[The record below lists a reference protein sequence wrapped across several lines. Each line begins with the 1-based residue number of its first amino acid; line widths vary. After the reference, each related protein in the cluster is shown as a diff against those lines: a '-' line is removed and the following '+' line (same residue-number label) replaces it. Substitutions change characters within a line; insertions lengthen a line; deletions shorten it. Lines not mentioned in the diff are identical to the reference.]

1 MTSKLKKLKDLNR
14 KLTVNVETKKYD
26 EKYQAKLN
34 KIRSTVKLDGFRK
47 GKVPN
52 DVLIQKYGPSI
63 HYEVLNEVIQETY
76 PLEIADKE
84 IKPASS
90 PNISIDSEDP
100 KKGIVYSAEFEVF
113 PEFKP
118 KLTRWK
124 SFEESKI
131 TIESDDIDLAVAD
144 ILERYG
150 TWKDVDRAALE
161 KDQAIIDFT
170 GTVDG
175 EEFEGNSSKDFALVI
190 GSKSM
195 IPGFEDAII
204 GKKINDE
211 FNAEVKFPDD
221 YFKSD
226 LAGKNA
232 NFLIKVNKVQE
243 KQNASINEELYKSLA
258 MEEVKNE
265 QDFKAEIEKR
275 MQQEVKQQEDS
286 LTRESI
292 YDLLLEVN
300 KFSAPNSVINEQATL
315 MRKDSLMRMGQQ
327 ADEAPEDLFPLDT
340 FLENAEKRVKLDL
353 LFSEFV
359 KFFKLEVNQERVDEF
374 VEKEAEKYKDPDQ
387 FKTWIK
393 SQPKQLDNY
402 KMIILEELLIEKL
415 KNELKS
421 KVKEIKFKDLAN
433 IK

>member
-52 DVLIQKYGPSI
+52 DVLVQKYGPSI

-76 PLEIADKE
+76 PLEIAEKE

-161 KDQAIIDFT
+161 KNQVIIDFT

-175 EEFEGNSSKDFALVI
+175 EEFEGNSSKDFALVL

-232 NFLIKVNKVQE
+232 NFLIKVNKVQD
-243 KQNASINEELYKSLA
+243 KQKASINEELYKSLA

-265 QDFKAEIEKR
+265 HDFKAEIEKR

-300 KFSAPNSVINEQATL
+300 KFSAPSSVINEQATL

-359 KFFKLEVNQERVDEF
+359 KFFKLEVNQEKVDEF

-421 KVKEIKFKDLAN
+421 RVKEIKFKDLAN

>member
-14 KLTVNVETKKYD
+14 KLTVNVETKKYED
-26 EKYQAKLN
+26 KYQNKLN
-34 KIRSTVKLDGFRK
+34 KIKSTVKLDGFRK

-76 PLEIADKE
+76 PLEIAEKE

-100 KKGIVYSAEFEVF
+100 VKGIVYSAEFEVF

-131 TIESDDIDLAVAD
+131 SIESDDIDLAVAD

-150 TWKDVDRAALE
+150 VWNDVERAALE
-161 KDQAIIDFT
+161 KDQVVIDFK
-170 GTVDG
+170 GTVEG
-175 EEFEGNSSKDFALVI
+175 EEFEGNSSKDFLLVL

-221 YFKSD
+221 YFKTD

-265 QDFKAEIEKR
+265 QEFKEEIKKR
-275 MQQEVKQQEDS
+275 MLQEVKQQEDS

-300 KFSAPNSVINEQATL
+300 KFSAPSSVINEQATL

-327 ADEAPEDLFPLDT
+327 ADDAPEDLFPLDT

-374 VEKEAEKYKDPDQ
+374 VQKEAEKYKDPDQ

-402 KMIILEELLIEKL
+402 KMIILEEMLIEKL

-421 KVKEIKFKDLAN
+421 RVKEIKFKDLAN

>member
-26 EKYQAKLN
+26 DKYKAKLN

-52 DVLIQKYGPSI
+52 DVLVQKYGPSI

-76 PLEIADKE
+76 PLEIAEKE

-150 TWKDVDRAALE
+150 TWKDVDRAASE
-161 KDQAIIDFT
+161 KDQVIIDFE

-265 QDFKAEIEKR
+265 QDFKLEIEKR

>member
-34 KIRSTVKLDGFRK
+34 KIRSTAKLDGFRK

-52 DVLIQKYGPSI
+52 DVLVQKYGPSI

-76 PLEIADKE
+76 PLEIAEKE

-131 TIESDDIDLAVAD
+131 TIESDDIDLAIAD

-150 TWKDVDRAALE
+150 TWKDVDRAALK
-161 KDQAIIDFT
+161 KDQVIIDFT

-175 EEFEGNSSKDFALVI
+175 EEFEGNSSKEFALVI

-211 FNAEVKFPDD
+211 FNADVKFPDD
-221 YFKSD
+221 YFKND

-265 QDFKAEIEKR
+265 QDFKAEIKKR
-275 MQQEVKQQEDS
+275 MQQEVKLQEDS

-300 KFSAPNSVINEQATL
+300 KFSAPSSVINEQATL

-327 ADEAPEDLFPLDT
+327 ADEAPEDLFPLNT

-415 KNELKS
+415 KSELKS

>member
-1 MTSKLKKLKDLNR
+1 M
-14 KLTVNVETKKYD
+14 
-26 EKYQAKLN
+26 
-34 KIRSTVKLDGFRK
+34 
-47 GKVPN
+47 
-52 DVLIQKYGPSI
+52 
-63 HYEVLNEVIQETY
+63 
-76 PLEIADKE
+76 
-84 IKPASS
+84 
-90 PNISIDSEDP
+90 
-100 KKGIVYSAEFEVF
+100 
-113 PEFKP
+113 
-118 KLTRWK
+118 
-124 SFEESKI
+124 
-131 TIESDDIDLAVAD
+131 
-144 ILERYG
+144 
-150 TWKDVDRAALE
+150 
-161 KDQAIIDFT
+161 
-170 GTVDG
+170 
-175 EEFEGNSSKDFALVI
+175 
-190 GSKSM
+190 
-195 IPGFEDAII
+195 
-204 GKKINDE
+204 
-211 FNAEVKFPDD
+211 
-221 YFKSD
+221 
-226 LAGKNA
+226 
-232 NFLIKVNKVQE
+232 NKVQE

-265 QDFKAEIEKR
+265 QDFKAEIKKR

-300 KFSAPNSVINEQATL
+300 KFSAPSSVINEQATL

-327 ADEAPEDLFPLDT
+327 ADEAPEDLFPIDT

-374 VEKEAEKYKDPDQ
+374 VDKEADKYKDPDQ

>member
-34 KIRSTVKLDGFRK
+34 KIKSTVKLDGFRK

-76 PLEIADKE
+76 PLEIAEKE

-124 SFEESKI
+124 SFEESMI

-150 TWKDVDRAALE
+150 TWKDVDRVASE
-161 KDQAIIDFT
+161 KDQVIIDFT

-204 GKKINDE
+204 GKKKNDE

-226 LAGKNA
+226 LAKKNA

-300 KFSAPNSVINEQATL
+300 KFSAPSSVINEQATL

-359 KFFKLEVNQERVDEF
+359 KFFKLEVSQERVDEF
-374 VEKEAEKYKDPDQ
+374 VDKEAEKYKDPDQ

>member
-26 EKYQAKLN
+26 DKYQAKLN
-34 KIRSTVKLDGFRK
+34 KIKSTVKLDGFRK

-76 PLEIADKE
+76 PLEIAEKK

-131 TIESDDIDLAVAD
+131 TIEADDIDLAVAD

-150 TWKDVDRAALE
+150 TWNDVDRAALE
-161 KDQAIIDFT
+161 KDQVIIDFT
-170 GTVDG
+170 GTVNG

-211 FNAEVKFPDD
+211 FNAEVKFPED

-232 NFLIKVNKVQE
+232 NFLIKLNKVQE
-243 KQNASINEELYKSLA
+243 KQNASINKELYESLA

-265 QDFKAEIEKR
+265 QDFEAEIEKR

-300 KFSAPNSVINEQATL
+300 KFSAPSSVINEQATL

-327 ADEAPEDLFPLDT
+327 ADDAPEDLFPLDT

-374 VEKEAEKYKDPDQ
+374 VEKEAKKYKDSDQ

-421 KVKEIKFKDLAN
+421 RVKEIKFKDLAN

>member
-76 PLEIADKE
+76 PLEIAEKE

-175 EEFEGNSSKDFALVI
+175 EEFEGNSSKDFALII

-300 KFSAPNSVINEQATL
+300 KFSAPSSVINEQATL

-327 ADEAPEDLFPLDT
+327 VDEAPEDLFPLDT

>member
-150 TWKDVDRAALE
+150 TWKDVERAALE

-175 EEFEGNSSKDFALVI
+175 EEFEGNSSKDFALII

-243 KQNASINEELYKSLA
+243 KQNASIDEELYKSLA

-300 KFSAPNSVINEQATL
+300 KFSAPSSVINEQATL

>member
-26 EKYQAKLN
+26 DKYQAKLN

-52 DVLIQKYGPSI
+52 DVLVQKYGPSI

-76 PLEIADKE
+76 PLEIAEKE

-131 TIESDDIDLAVAD
+131 TVESDDIDFAVAD

-161 KDQAIIDFT
+161 KDQVIIDFT

-204 GKKINDE
+204 GKKINEE

-265 QDFKAEIEKR
+265 QDFKAEIENR

-300 KFSAPNSVINEQATL
+300 KFSAPSSVVNEQATL

-359 KFFKLEVNQERVDEF
+359 KFFELEVNQERVDEF

>member
-26 EKYQAKLN
+26 DKYQAKLN
-34 KIRSTVKLDGFRK
+34 KIKSTVKLDGFRK

-76 PLEIADKE
+76 PLEIAEKE

-131 TIESDDIDLAVAD
+131 TIEADDIDLAVAD

-150 TWKDVDRAALE
+150 TWNDVDRAALE
-161 KDQAIIDFT
+161 KDQVIIDFT
-170 GTVDG
+170 GTVNG
-175 EEFEGNSSKDFALVI
+175 EEFEGNSSKDFALII

-211 FNAEVKFPDD
+211 FNADVKFPED

-232 NFLIKVNKVQE
+232 NFLIKLNKVQE
-243 KQNASINEELYKSLA
+243 KQNASINEELYESLA

-265 QDFKAEIEKR
+265 QDFEAEIEKR

-300 KFSAPNSVINEQATL
+300 KFSAPSSVINEQATL

-327 ADEAPEDLFPLDT
+327 ADDAPEDLFPLDT

-374 VEKEAEKYKDPDQ
+374 VEKEAKKYKDSDQ

>member
-26 EKYQAKLN
+26 EKYQAKLS

-63 HYEVLNEVIQETY
+63 HYEVLNELIQETY
-76 PLEIADKE
+76 PLEIAEKE

-150 TWKDVDRAALE
+150 TWGDVDRAALE
-161 KDQAIIDFT
+161 KDQVIIDFT

-175 EEFEGNSSKDFALVI
+175 EDFEGNSSKDFALVI

-265 QDFKAEIEKR
+265 NDFKVEIEKR

-300 KFSAPNSVINEQATL
+300 NFSAPSSVINEQANL

-374 VEKEAEKYKDPDQ
+374 VEKESEKYKDPDQ

-421 KVKEIKFKDLAN
+421 RVKEIKFKDLAN

>member
-26 EKYQAKLN
+26 DKYQAKLN
-34 KIRSTVKLDGFRK
+34 KIKSTVKLDGFRK

-76 PLEIADKE
+76 PLEIAEKE

-131 TIESDDIDLAVAD
+131 TIEADDIDLAVAD

-150 TWKDVDRAALE
+150 TWNDVNRAALE
-161 KDQAIIDFT
+161 KDQVIIDFT
-170 GTVDG
+170 GTVNG
-175 EEFEGNSSKDFALVI
+175 EEFEGNSSKDFALII

-211 FNAEVKFPDD
+211 FNADVKFPED

-232 NFLIKVNKVQE
+232 NFLIKLNKVQE
-243 KQNASINEELYKSLA
+243 KQNASINEELYESLA

-265 QDFKAEIEKR
+265 QDFEAEIEKR

-300 KFSAPNSVINEQATL
+300 KFSAPSSVINEQATL

-327 ADEAPEDLFPLDT
+327 ADDAPEDLFPLDT

-374 VEKEAEKYKDPDQ
+374 VEKEAKKYKDSDQ

>member
-34 KIRSTVKLDGFRK
+34 KIRSSVKLDGFRK

-63 HYEVLNEVIQETY
+63 HYEVLNELIQETY
-76 PLEIADKE
+76 PLEIAEKE

-161 KDQAIIDFT
+161 KDQVIIDFT

-226 LAGKNA
+226 LAEKNA
-232 NFLIKVNKVQE
+232 NFLIKVNKIQE

-265 QDFKAEIEKR
+265 QDFKLEIEKR

-300 KFSAPNSVINEQATL
+300 KFSAPSSVINEQATL

-353 LFSEFV
+353 LFSELV
-359 KFFKLEVNQERVDEF
+359 KFFKLEVNKERIDEF

>member
-1 MTSKLKKLKDLNR
+1 MASKLKKLKDLNR
-14 KLTVNVETKKYD
+14 KLTINVGTEKYD
-26 EKYQAKLN
+26 DKYQAKLN

-76 PLEIADKE
+76 PLEIAEKE

-131 TIESDDIDLAVAD
+131 IIEADDIDLAITD
-144 ILERYG
+144 ILDRYG
-150 TWKDVDRAALE
+150 TWKDIERAALE
-161 KDQAIIDFT
+161 KDQVIIDFT

-175 EEFEGNSSKDFALVI
+175 EVFEGNSSKDFALVI

-195 IPGFEDAII
+195 IPGFEERII
-204 GKKINDE
+204 GKKTNDE

-226 LAGKNA
+226 LAGKDA
-232 NFLIKVNKVQE
+232 NFLIKINKVQE
-243 KQNASINEELYKSLA
+243 KQNASINEELFKSLA

-275 MQQEVKQQEDS
+275 MQHEVKQQEDS

-300 KFSAPNSVINEQATL
+300 KFSAPSSVINEQATL

-359 KFFKLEVNQERVDEF
+359 KFLKLEVNQEKVDEF

-433 IK
+433 TK

>member
-34 KIRSTVKLDGFRK
+34 KIKSTVKLDGFRK

-76 PLEIADKE
+76 PLEIAEKE

-150 TWKDVDRAALE
+150 TWKDVDRVASE
-161 KDQAIIDFT
+161 KDQVIIDFT

-204 GKKINDE
+204 GKKKNDE

-226 LAGKNA
+226 LAKKNA

-300 KFSAPNSVINEQATL
+300 KFSAPSSVINEQATL

-359 KFFKLEVNQERVDEF
+359 KFFKLEVSQERVDEF
-374 VEKEAEKYKDPDQ
+374 VDKEAEKYKDPDQ

>member
-14 KLTVNVETKKYD
+14 KLTVNVETKKYED
-26 EKYQAKLN
+26 KYQNKLN
-34 KIRSTVKLDGFRK
+34 KIKSTVKLDGFRK

-76 PLEIADKE
+76 PLEIAEKE

-100 KKGIVYSAEFEVF
+100 VKGIVYSAEFEVF

-131 TIESDDIDLAVAD
+131 SIESDDIDLAVAD

-150 TWKDVDRAALE
+150 VWNDVERAALE
-161 KDQAIIDFT
+161 KDQVVIDFK
-170 GTVDG
+170 GTVEG
-175 EEFEGNSSKDFALVI
+175 EEFEGNSSKDFLLVL

-221 YFKSD
+221 YFKTD

-265 QDFKAEIEKR
+265 NDFKVEIEKR

-300 KFSAPNSVINEQATL
+300 KFSAPSSVVNEQAKL

-327 ADEAPEDLFPLDT
+327 ADDAPEDLFPLDT

-359 KFFKLEVNQERVDEF
+359 KFFKLEVNQEKVNEF

-421 KVKEIKFKDLAN
+421 RVKEIKFKDLAN

>member
-76 PLEIADKE
+76 PLEIAAKE

-161 KDQAIIDFT
+161 KDQVIIDFT

-175 EEFEGNSSKDFALVI
+175 EEFEGNSSKEFALVI

-258 MEEVKNE
+258 MEDVKNE
-265 QDFKAEIEKR
+265 QDFKTEIEKR

-300 KFSAPNSVINEQATL
+300 KFSAPSSVINEQATL
-315 MRKDSLMRMGQQ
+315 MRKDALMRMGQQ
-327 ADEAPEDLFPLDT
+327 DDEAPEDLFPLDT

-359 KFFKLEVNQERVDEF
+359 KFFKLEVNQGRIDEF
-374 VEKEAEKYKDPDQ
+374 VENEAKKYKDPDQ

>member
-131 TIESDDIDLAVAD
+131 TVESDDIDLAVAD

-175 EEFEGNSSKDFALVI
+175 EEFEGNSSKDFALII

-243 KQNASINEELYKSLA
+243 KQNASIDEELYKSLA

-265 QDFKAEIEKR
+265 QDFKAEIENR

-300 KFSAPNSVINEQATL
+300 KFSAPSSVVNEQATL

>member
-14 KLTVNVETKKYD
+14 KLTVSVDTKKYD

-34 KIRSTVKLDGFRK
+34 KIKSTVKLDGFRK

-76 PLEIADKE
+76 PLEIAEKE

-90 PNISIDSEDP
+90 PKISIDSEDP

-113 PEFKP
+113 PKFKP

-131 TIESDDIDLAVAD
+131 TIESDDIDLAITD

-150 TWKDVDRAALE
+150 TWEDVDRAALE
-161 KDQAIIDFT
+161 KDQVIIDFT

-175 EEFEGNSSKDFALVI
+175 EDFEGNSSKDFALVI

-204 GKKINDE
+204 GKKISDE
-211 FNAEVKFPDD
+211 FKAEVKFPDD

-232 NFLIKVNKVQE
+232 CFLIKVNKVQE
-243 KQNASINEELYKSLA
+243 KQNAPINEELYKSLG

-265 QDFKAEIEKR
+265 QDFKVEIEKR
-275 MQQEVKQQEDS
+275 MQHEVKQQEDS

-292 YDLLLEVN
+292 YDLLLELN
-300 KFSAPNSVINEQATL
+300 KFSAPSSVINEQATL

-359 KFFKLEVNQERVDEF
+359 KFFKLEVNQEKIDEF
-374 VEKEAEKYKDPDQ
+374 VENEAEKYKDPDQ

-421 KVKEIKFKDLAN
+421 RVKEIKFKDLAN

>member
-1 MTSKLKKLKDLNR
+1 
-14 KLTVNVETKKYD
+14 
-26 EKYQAKLN
+26 
-34 KIRSTVKLDGFRK
+34 
-47 GKVPN
+47 
-52 DVLIQKYGPSI
+52 
-63 HYEVLNEVIQETY
+63 VLNEVIQETY
-76 PLEIADKE
+76 PLEIAEKE

-90 PNISIDSEDP
+90 PNISIDSEDH

-131 TIESDDIDLAVAD
+131 TIEADDIDLAVAD

-150 TWKDVDRAALE
+150 TWNDVNRAALE
-161 KDQAIIDFT
+161 KDQVIIDFT
-170 GTVDG
+170 GTVNG
-175 EEFEGNSSKDFALVI
+175 EEFEGNSSKDFALII

-211 FNAEVKFPDD
+211 FNADVKFPED

-232 NFLIKVNKVQE
+232 NFLIKLNKVQE
-243 KQNASINEELYKSLA
+243 KQNASINEELYESLA

-265 QDFKAEIEKR
+265 QDFEAEIEKR

-300 KFSAPNSVINEQATL
+300 KFSAPSSVINEQATL

-327 ADEAPEDLFPLDT
+327 ADDAPEDLFPLDT

-374 VEKEAEKYKDPDQ
+374 VEKEAKKYKDSDQ

>member
-150 TWKDVDRAALE
+150 TWKDVERAALE

-175 EEFEGNSSKDFALVI
+175 EEFEGNSSKDFALII

-265 QDFKAEIEKR
+265 HDFKAEIEKR

-300 KFSAPNSVINEQATL
+300 KFSAPSSVINEQATL

-327 ADEAPEDLFPLDT
+327 VDEAPEDLFPLDT

>member
-34 KIRSTVKLDGFRK
+34 KIKSTVKLDGFRK

-76 PLEIADKE
+76 PLEIAEKE

-124 SFEESKI
+124 SFEESMI

-161 KDQAIIDFT
+161 KDQVIIDFT

-204 GKKINDE
+204 GKKKNDE

-226 LAGKNA
+226 LAKKNA

-300 KFSAPNSVINEQATL
+300 KFSAPSSVINEQATL

-359 KFFKLEVNQERVDEF
+359 KFFKLEVSQERVDEF
-374 VEKEAEKYKDPDQ
+374 VDKEAEKYKDPDQ

>member
-47 GKVPN
+47 GKAPN
-52 DVLIQKYGPSI
+52 DVLVQKYGPSI

-76 PLEIADKE
+76 PLEIAEKE

-175 EEFEGNSSKDFALVI
+175 EEFEGNSSKDFALII

-226 LAGKNA
+226 LAEKNA

-243 KQNASINEELYKSLA
+243 KQNAFINEELYKSLA

-300 KFSAPNSVINEQATL
+300 KFSAPSSVVNEQATL

>member
-34 KIRSTVKLDGFRK
+34 KIKSTVKLDGFRK

-63 HYEVLNEVIQETY
+63 HYEVLNELIQETY

-131 TIESDDIDLAVAD
+131 IIESDDIDLAVAD

-161 KDQAIIDFT
+161 KDQVIIDFT

-175 EEFEGNSSKDFALVI
+175 EEFEGNSSKDFALVL

-300 KFSAPNSVINEQATL
+300 KFSAPSSVINEQATL

>member
-14 KLTVNVETKKYD
+14 KLTVNVETKKYED
-26 EKYQAKLN
+26 KYQAKLN
-34 KIRSTVKLDGFRK
+34 KIKSTVKLDGFRK

-76 PLEIADKE
+76 PLEIAEKE

-100 KKGIVYSAEFEVF
+100 VKGIVYSAEFEVF

-131 TIESDDIDLAVAD
+131 TIESDDIDLAVED

-150 TWKDVDRAALE
+150 TWNDVDRAALE
-161 KDQAIIDFT
+161 KDQVIIDFK
-170 GTVDG
+170 GTVEG
-175 EEFEGNSSKDFALVI
+175 EEFEGNSSKDFLLVL

-221 YFKSD
+221 YFKTD

-265 QDFKAEIEKR
+265 QEFKEEIKKR
-275 MQQEVKQQEDS
+275 MLQEVKQQEDS

-300 KFSAPNSVINEQATL
+300 KFSAPSSVINEQATL

-327 ADEAPEDLFPLDT
+327 ADDAPEDLFPLDT

-374 VEKEAEKYKDPDQ
+374 VQKESEKYKDPDQ

-402 KMIILEELLIEKL
+402 KMIILEEMLIEKL

-421 KVKEIKFKDLAN
+421 RVKEIKFKDLAN

>member
-14 KLTVNVETKKYD
+14 KLTVNVDTKKYD

-52 DVLIQKYGPSI
+52 DVLVQKYGPSI

-76 PLEIADKE
+76 PLEIAEKE

-100 KKGIVYSAEFEVF
+100 KNGIVYSAEFEVF

-150 TWKDVDRAALE
+150 SWKDVDRAAIE
-161 KDQAIIDFT
+161 KDQVIIDFT
-170 GTVDG
+170 GTVDD

-195 IPGFEDAII
+195 IPGFEDAIV
-204 GKKINDE
+204 GKKMDDE
-211 FNAEVKFPDD
+211 FNTEVKFPDD

-265 QDFKAEIEKR
+265 QDFKTEIEKR

-300 KFSAPNSVINEQATL
+300 KFSAPSSVINEQATL

-359 KFFKLEVNQERVDEF
+359 KFFKLEVNQEKVDEF

>member
-14 KLTVNVETKKYD
+14 KLTVTVETKKYD
-26 EKYQAKLN
+26 DKYQAKLN

-52 DVLIQKYGPSI
+52 DVLVQKYGPSI

-76 PLEIADKE
+76 PLEIAEKE

-131 TIESDDIDLAVAD
+131 TVESDDIDLAVAD

-161 KDQAIIDFT
+161 KDQVIIDFT

-175 EEFEGNSSKDFALVI
+175 EEFEGNSSKGFALVI

-204 GKKINDE
+204 GKQINEE

-265 QDFKAEIEKR
+265 QDFEAEIEKR

-300 KFSAPNSVINEQATL
+300 KFSAPSSVINEQATL

-327 ADEAPEDLFPLDT
+327 ADDAPEDLFPLDT

-374 VEKEAEKYKDPDQ
+374 VEKEAKKYKDSDQ

>member
-76 PLEIADKE
+76 PLEIAEKE

-150 TWKDVDRAALE
+150 TWKDVERAALE

-175 EEFEGNSSKDFALVI
+175 EEFEGNSSKDFALII

-300 KFSAPNSVINEQATL
+300 KFSAPSSVINEQATL

-415 KNELKS
+415 KSELKS

>member
-26 EKYQAKLN
+26 DKYQAKLN

-52 DVLIQKYGPSI
+52 DVLVQKYGPSI

-76 PLEIADKE
+76 PLEIAEKE
-84 IKPASS
+84 IKPASP

-131 TIESDDIDLAVAD
+131 TIENDDIDLAVAD

-161 KDQAIIDFT
+161 KDQVIIDFT

-175 EEFEGNSSKDFALVI
+175 KEFEGNSSKEFALVI

-232 NFLIKVNKVQE
+232 NFFIKVNKVQE
-243 KQNASINEELYKSLA
+243 KQNASINDELYKSLA

-292 YDLLLEVN
+292 YDLLLEIN
-300 KFSAPNSVINEQATL
+300 KFSAPSSVINEQATL

-359 KFFKLEVNQERVDEF
+359 KFFKLEVNKERVDEF
-374 VEKEAEKYKDPDQ
+374 VEKEAEKYKDSDQ

-421 KVKEIKFKDLAN
+421 RVKEIKFKDLAN

>member
-1 MTSKLKKLKDLNR
+1 M
-14 KLTVNVETKKYD
+14 
-26 EKYQAKLN
+26 
-34 KIRSTVKLDGFRK
+34 
-47 GKVPN
+47 
-52 DVLIQKYGPSI
+52 
-63 HYEVLNEVIQETY
+63 
-76 PLEIADKE
+76 
-84 IKPASS
+84 
-90 PNISIDSEDP
+90 
-100 KKGIVYSAEFEVF
+100 YSAEFEVF

-175 EEFEGNSSKDFALVI
+175 EEFEGNSSKDFALII

-275 MQQEVKQQEDS
+275 MQQEVKQQQDS

-300 KFSAPNSVINEQATL
+300 KFSAPSSVINEQATL

-359 KFFKLEVNQERVDEF
+359 KFFKLEVNQEKVDEF

>member
-14 KLTVNVETKKYD
+14 KLTVNVETKKYED
-26 EKYQAKLN
+26 KYQAKLN
-34 KIRSTVKLDGFRK
+34 KIKSTVKLDGFRK

-76 PLEIADKE
+76 PLEIAEKE

-100 KKGIVYSAEFEVF
+100 VKGIVYSAEFEVF

-131 TIESDDIDLAVAD
+131 SIESDDIGLAVED

-150 TWKDVDRAALE
+150 TWNDVDRAALE
-161 KDQAIIDFT
+161 KDQVIIDFK
-170 GTVDG
+170 GTVEG
-175 EEFEGNSSKDFALVI
+175 EEFEGNSSKDFLLVL

-221 YFKSD
+221 YFKTD

-265 QDFKAEIEKR
+265 QEFKEEIKKR
-275 MQQEVKQQEDS
+275 MLQEVKQQEDS

-300 KFSAPNSVINEQATL
+300 KFSAPSSVINEQATL

-327 ADEAPEDLFPLDT
+327 ADDAPEDLFPLDT

-374 VEKEAEKYKDPDQ
+374 VQKEAEKYKDPDQ

-402 KMIILEELLIEKL
+402 KMIILEEMLIEKL

-421 KVKEIKFKDLAN
+421 RVKEIKFKDLAN

>member
-14 KLTVNVETKKYD
+14 KLTVNVETKKYED
-26 EKYQAKLN
+26 KYQAKLN
-34 KIRSTVKLDGFRK
+34 KIKSTVKLDGFRK

-76 PLEIADKE
+76 PIEIAEKE

-100 KKGIVYSAEFEVF
+100 EKGIVYSAEFEVF

-131 TIESDDIDLAVAD
+131 SIESDDIDLAVTD

-150 TWKDVDRAALE
+150 TWNDVDRAALE
-161 KDQAIIDFT
+161 KDQVVIDFK
-170 GTVDG
+170 GTVEG
-175 EEFEGNSSKDFALVI
+175 EEFEGNSSKDFSLVL

-221 YFKSD
+221 YFKTD

-265 QDFKAEIEKR
+265 QEFKVEIKKR

-300 KFSAPNSVINEQATL
+300 KFSAPSSVINEQATL

-327 ADEAPEDLFPLDT
+327 ADDAPEDLFPLDT

-374 VEKEAEKYKDPDQ
+374 VQKEAEKYKDPDQ

-402 KMIILEELLIEKL
+402 KMIILEEMLIEKL

-421 KVKEIKFKDLAN
+421 RVKEIKFKDLAN

>member
-1 MTSKLKKLKDLNR
+1 M
-14 KLTVNVETKKYD
+14 
-26 EKYQAKLN
+26 QKLN
-34 KIRSTVKLDGFRK
+34 FQTIIL
-47 GKVPN
+47 KVI
-52 DVLIQKYGPSI
+52 L
-63 HYEVLNEVIQETY
+63 
-76 PLEIADKE
+76 LE
-84 IKPASS
+84 
-90 PNISIDSEDP
+90 
-100 KKGIVYSAEFEVF
+100 
-113 PEFKP
+113 
-118 KLTRWK
+118 
-124 SFEESKI
+124 
-131 TIESDDIDLAVAD
+131 
-144 ILERYG
+144 
-150 TWKDVDRAALE
+150 
-161 KDQAIIDFT
+161 
-170 GTVDG
+170 
-175 EEFEGNSSKDFALVI
+175 
-190 GSKSM
+190 
-195 IPGFEDAII
+195 
-204 GKKINDE
+204 
-211 FNAEVKFPDD
+211 
-221 YFKSD
+221 
-226 LAGKNA
+226 KNA

-265 QDFKAEIEKR
+265 QNFKAEIEKR

-286 LTRESI
+286 LTKESI

-300 KFSAPNSVINEQATL
+300 KFSAPSSVINEQATL

-327 ADEAPEDLFPLDT
+327 ADEAPEDLFPLRY
-340 FLENAEKRVKLDL
+340 FPLENAEKRVKLDL